1 MESSV
6 ELLIPTAGIL
16 IPLAGMLFPVAIV
29 FVIFSFITKIEKN
42 KYDAIVEISKRIDD
56 PSAIEEILNTLNDKK
71 KPIDYR
77 RGGVITL
84 FVGVGI
90 VLLGNSFASID
101 NGAQAFISG
110 AGLLVGAIGVGSIIA
125 GYLYP
130 NESAEIS
137 KAVEKFEE

>member
-1 MESSV
+1 MESLV
-6 ELLIPTAGIL
+6 ELLIPLAGI
-16 IPLAGMLFPVAIV
+16 LFPVAIV

-56 PSAIEEILNTLNDKK
+56 PSVIQEILNTLDDKK

-90 VLLGNSFASID
+90 VLLGNSFESID

>member
-1 MESSV
+1 MESLV
-6 ELLIPTAGIL
+6 ELLIPLAGI
-16 IPLAGMLFPVAIV
+16 LFPVAIV

-90 VLLGNSFASID
+90 VLLGNSFASI
-101 NGAQAFISG
+101 NNEAQAFISG

-137 KAVEKFEE
+137 KAVEKFEG

>member
-1 MESSV
+1 MESIV
-6 ELLIPTAGIL
+6 DIVGLL
-16 IPLAGMLFPVAIV
+16 IPLAGILFPVAIV
-29 FVIFSFITKIEKN
+29 FVIFAFINKIEKN

-56 PSAIEEILNTLNDKK
+56 PSVIQEILNTLDDKK

-101 NGAQAFISG
+101 NEAQAFISG

>member
-1 MESSV
+1 MESIV
-6 ELLIPTAGIL
+6 DIVGLL
-16 IPLAGMLFPVAIV
+16 IPLAGILFPVAIV
-29 FVIFSFITKIEKN
+29 FVVFVFITKIEKN
-42 KYDAIVEISKRIDD
+42 KYDAIVEISKKIDD
-56 PSAIEEILNTLNDKK
+56 PSVIQEILTALDDKK

-101 NGAQAFISG
+101 NEAQAFISG
-110 AGLLVGAIGVGSIIA
+110 SGLLVGAIGVGSIIA

>member
-1 MESSV
+1 MESLV
-6 ELLIPTAGIL
+6 ELLIPLAGI
-16 IPLAGMLFPVAIV
+16 LFPVAIV
-29 FVIFSFITKIEKN
+29 FVIFAFITKIEKN

-56 PSAIEEILNTLNDKK
+56 PSVIQEILNTLDDKK

-101 NGAQAFISG
+101 NEAQAFISG

>member
-1 MESSV
+1 MESLV
-6 ELLIPTAGIL
+6 ELL

-29 FVIFSFITKIEKN
+29 FVVFVFITKIEKN
-42 KYDAIVEISKRIDD
+42 KYDAIVEISKKIDD
-56 PSAIEEILNTLNDKK
+56 PSVIQEILTALDDKK

-84 FVGVGI
+84 FVGFGI
-90 VLLGNSFASID
+90 FLLGISFANID
-101 NGAQAFISG
+101 NEAQAFISG
-110 AGLLVGAIGVGSIIA
+110 AGLLVAAIGVGSIIA

>member
-1 MESSV
+1 MESLV
-6 ELLIPTAGIL
+6 ELLIPLAGI
-16 IPLAGMLFPVAIV
+16 LFPVAIV

-56 PSAIEEILNTLNDKK
+56 PSVIEEFLNTLNDKK

>member
-1 MESSV
+1 MES
-6 ELLIPTAGIL
+6 LAGLL
-16 IPLAGMLFPVAIV
+16 IPLAGILFPVAIV
-29 FVIFSFITKIEKN
+29 FVVFVFITKIEKN
-42 KYDAIVEISKRIDD
+42 KYDAIVEISKKIDD
-56 PSAIEEILNTLNDKK
+56 PSVIQEILTALDDKK

-101 NGAQAFISG
+101 NEAQAFISG

>member
-1 MESSV
+1 MES
-6 ELLIPTAGIL
+6 LAGLL
-16 IPLAGMLFPVAIV
+16 IPLAGILFPVAIV
-29 FVIFSFITKIEKN
+29 FVIFAFINKIEKN

-56 PSAIEEILNTLNDKK
+56 PSVIQEILNTLDDKK

-137 KAVEKFEE
+137 KAVEKFEG